1 MSILSRYLLR
11 TNLFLTMLTLT
22 IGTGIY
28 LLSDLFD
35 RLDDF
40 LGAGLG
46 LKVILTYFAVKI
58 PLIISQILP
67 AVFLLSAVIQLCVM
81 ARDRELVALQA
92 GGISFLRLARFFIIY
107 ALIWSAVQ
115 LGFSQ
120 VLGIYG
126 EREASRIWK
135 EQVRN
140 REIDDVQLTNLWFTE
155 HGRIIHL
162 ETLHPAA
169 QKGSGITV
177 YELTPDELSVQRVI
191 RGKSF
196 RADSSGWTL
205 DGCDILIPGSYEVAA
220 SESIV
225 LPIEQD
231 VKAFSIVDPRG
242 DPSRLPLWQL
252 QDAIARLTESGSNVE
267 ALRTAW
273 HMKLSYAFS
282 LVTMALLALAL
293 ITWRDSI
300 YINVGTSLLLV
311 FVFYTLFTVG
321 GSLGE
326 NGIVPPLFAAWTANA
341 FFSLSAI
348 ARLIYVSRARAA

>member
-1 MSILSRYLLR
+1 MSILSRYLLK
-11 TNLFLTMLTLT
+11 TNLFLTLLTLT

-46 LKVILTYFAVKI
+46 AEVILKYFAVKT

-67 AVFLLSAVIQLCVM
+67 AVFLLAAVIQLCIM

-92 GGISFLRLARFFIIY
+92 GGISFLRLTRFFIVY
-107 ALIWSAVQ
+107 AMIWAGIQ

-126 EREASRIWK
+126 EKEASQIWK

-140 REIDDVQLTNLWFTE
+140 RQAGEVTLANLWFTE
-155 HGRIIHL
+155 GNRVIKIS
-162 ETLHPAA
+162 TLQPLKE
-169 QKGSGITV
+169 QGTNVTV
-177 YELTPDELSVQRVI
+177 YELGEDKNSVLQVVTAAHFTATE
-191 RGKSF
+191 GK
-196 RADSSGWTL
+196 WTL
-205 DGCDILIPGSYEVAA
+205 TNCTRLIPGAYEV
-220 SESIV
+220 ETLERVV
-225 LPIEQD
+225 LPIQQD
-231 VKAFSIVDPRG
+231 VKAFAIVDPRG

-252 QDAIARLTESGSNVE
+252 QDAINRLKQSGSNVE

-273 HMKLSYAFS
+273 HMKLAYAFS
-282 LVTMALLALAL
+282 LVSMALIALAL

-300 YINVGTSLLLV
+300 YLNIGASLLLV
-311 FVFYTLFTVG
+311 FVFYTLFTIG

-326 NGIVPPLFAAWTANA
+326 NGILPPGVAAWGANA
-341 FFSLSAI
+341 LFGGSAI
-348 ARLIYVSRARAA
+348 FRLVYVSRSKTA